1 MGRVFEGRFD
11 ARGRRIAVVA
21 SRFNEFFT
29 RELVAGAMDGFRRHG
44 VPDEAVDTVWVPGSF
59 EIPLAAKRLAHGG
72 RYGAVVCVG
81 CLIQGDTPHFHYI
94 AGEVT
99 KGVAQVAL
107 ESGVP
112 VVFGI
117 ITAETLDQ
125 AIERAGTKAGNKGF
139 DAAMAALEM
148 IDLFATLDA
157 GSDSGTMSPEG
168 R

>member
-59 EIPLAAKRLAHGG
+59 EIPLVAKRLAHGG
-72 RYGAVVCVG
+72 QYGAVVCVG
-81 CLIQGDTPHFHYI
+81 CLIQGDTPHFQYI

-148 IDLFATLDA
+148 IDLFASLD
-157 GSDSGTMSPEG
+157 
-168 R
+168 

>member
-1 MGRVFEGRFD
+1 MVFEGRFD
-11 ARGRRIAVVA
+11 ARGRRVALVA

-29 RELVAGAMDGFRRHG
+29 RELVAGALDAFRRHG
-44 VPDEAVDTVWVPGSF
+44 VAEEGVDTVWVPGSF
-59 EIPLAAKRLAHGG
+59 EIPLAAQRLAKSG
-72 RYGAVVCVG
+72 RYGAVVCLG

-99 KGVAQVAL
+99 KGVAQAAL
-107 ESGVP
+107 DSGVP

-139 DAAMAALEM
+139 DAATAALEM
-148 IDLFATLDA
+148 IDLFAALDA
-157 GSDSGTMSPEG
+157 AP
-168 R
+168 